1 MEPSL
6 ILDTMDHDIMDI
18 KKEAIVITATVK
30 PVSSVSSLSADSSLD
45 MEGEGGGGASP
56 DFSPL
61 ALADDLTPLPAYK
74 AAGTTETDFDGL
86 LPAGRPLRLREDLKD
101 GCGGQLWPAG
111 MTLAR
116 YMLRYHAKDLVG
128 KRM

>member
-1 MEPSL
+1 M
-6 ILDTMDHDIMDI
+6 IDI
-18 KKEAIVITATVK
+18 KEPLVTATAV
-30 PVSSVSSLSADSSLD
+30 PVTSSSSSSSADSSD
-45 MEGEGGGGASP
+45 TEGE
-56 DFSPL
+56 FSPL
-61 ALADDLTPLPAYK
+61 ALADKFTPLPAYK

-86 LPAGRPLRLREDLKD
+86 LPPGKPLRLHEDLTN

-116 YMLRYHAKDLVG
+116 YMLRYHAGSLAG

>member
-1 MEPSL
+1 MSSTVHSEEEVL
-6 ILDTMDHDIMDI
+6 
-18 KKEAIVITATVK
+18 ATASAG
-30 PVSSVSSLSADSSLD
+30 PIASSPPWSARSNT
-45 MEGEGGGGASP
+45 EGE
-56 DFSPL
+56 FSPL
-61 ALADDLTPLPAYK
+61 ALAEHLTPLPAYK

-86 LPAGRPLRLREDLKD
+86 LAAGNTLRLHEDLKN

-116 YMLRYHAKDLVG
+116 YMLRYHARDLAG

>member
-1 MEPSL
+1 MSSTIE
-6 ILDTMDHDIMDI
+6 
-18 KKEAIVITATVK
+18 KKESLVTAKAV
-30 PVSSVSSLSADSSLD
+30 PVSPSSSSSD
-45 MEGEGGGGASP
+45 AGGEEE
-56 DFSPL
+56 FSPL
-61 ALADDLTPLPAYK
+61 ALAQDFTPLPAYK

-86 LPAGRPLRLREDLKD
+86 LPPGKQLRLHEDLKN

-116 YMLRYHAKDLVG
+116 YMLRYHARSLAG